1 MEDEFKT
8 TSFNEN
14 QVISG
19 NYDNRF
25 NIIDVISGENIEY
38 KLSFD
43 QKLRN
48 KPINLLQQ
56 KSSFRCGF
64 NH

>member
-1 MEDEFKT
+1 MQDQFKVN
-8 TSFNEN
+8 SLSEN

-38 KLSFD
+38 KLSYN
-43 QKLRN
+43 QKLN
-48 KPINLLQQ
+48 KKPINLLE
-56 KSSFRCGF
+56 
-64 NH
+64 